1 MLKFKTKFGKR
12 VSRLL
17 QREKG
22 CSLLG
27 IIGGILSYSILKTRI
42 KFFNSSTALC
52 EKLRRGGA
60 LIGKGCIFRDPHS
73 TRIDMTRP
81 WLISIGDNVDMN
93 VNFQIWTHDWA
104 SRVFINKYGS
114 MLNSSGRVSLGN
126 NIYIGANVTVLKGVS
141 IGDNCVIGA
150 GSVVS
155 KSIPSNSV
163 AVGNPCKVVS
173 SIDEYYEKRK
183 GLSFNE
189 AIDCVNAYVNRYGDI
204 PQEKDFIEECIYF
217 KGTNEVSVKF
227 KDYSDFIDYC
237 RNYAN
242 K

>member
-1 MLKFKTKFGKR
+1 MKQLF
-12 VSRLL
+12 
-17 QREKG
+17 
-22 CSLLG
+22 SLY
-27 IIGGILSYSILKTRI
+27 LSLRI
-42 KFFNSSTALC
+42 KIFNSSTALC
-52 EKLRRGGA
+52 EKLREGGVK
-60 LIGKGCIFRDPHS
+60 IGKGCIFRDPHS

-81 WLISIGDNVDMN
+81 WLITIGDNVDMN

-104 SRVFINKYGS
+104 SSVFINKYGS
-114 MLNSSGRVSLGN
+114 MLNSSGRVMLGN

-163 AVGNPCKVVS
+163 AVGNPCKVVA

-183 GLSFNE
+183 ALSFNE
-189 AIDCVNAYVNRYGDI
+189 AIDCVNAYINHYGDI
-204 PQEKDFIEECIYF
+204 PQEKDLIEEHIYF
-217 KGTNEVSVKF
+217 KGTNEVSIKF
-227 KDYSDFIDYC
+227 KDYSDFIEYC